1 LPSAIENFD
10 LIVSNAMRSTEN
22 PVLTLFAHVLTA
34 ITYAG
39 LLWALLA
46 GFLWWRGHKL
56 LAQQIALALIIGA
69 IEMAI
74 LKHLFHRERPITI
87 TLYEFWMPL
96 HKLFA
101 DRYSFPSGHTVL
113 SFAAAFVLLKSDRDW
128 RGWLAIAVAF
138 VVGLCRIYEGM
149 HWPTDVIA
157 GIFFGLL
164 AAAASIPLARK
175 LSR

>member
-1 LPSAIENFD
+1 MPSAIQNFD
-10 LIVSNAMRSTEN
+10 LIVSNALRSFEN
-22 PVLTLFAHVLTA
+22 PGLNLIAHILTA

-39 LLWALLA
+39 LIWIVLA
-46 GFLWWRGHKL
+46 VFLWWRGQKL
-56 LAQQIALALIIGA
+56 LAQQIILALIVGA
-69 IEMAI
+69 VEMAV

-96 HKLFA
+96 HNLFA

-113 SFAAAFVLLKSDRDW
+113 SFAAAFVLLKSYRDW
-128 RGWLAIAVAF
+128 RGWLPIAVAIL
-138 VVGLCRIYEGM
+138 VGLCRIYEGM

-164 AAAASIPLARK
+164 AAGAGILLARN

>member
-1 LPSAIENFD
+1 LPTSIQNFD
-10 LIVSNAMRSTEN
+10 LIVSNAMRSAEN
-22 PVLTLFAHVLTA
+22 PALDLIAHILTA

-39 LLWALLA
+39 LLWLVLA
-46 GFLWWRGHKL
+46 MVLWWRGQKVM
-56 LAQQIALALIIGA
+56 AQQIALALIVGA
-69 IEMAI
+69 IEMAV

-96 HKLFA
+96 HNLFA

-113 SFAAAFVLLKSDRDW
+113 SFAAAFVLLKSYRDW
-128 RGWLAIAVAF
+128 RGWLSIAIAAL
-138 VVGLCRIYEGM
+138 VGICRVYEGM

-164 AAAASIPLARK
+164 AAAGGIFLARK
-175 LSR
+175 LAR